1 VSTILRAIPPI
12 AHHAR
17 SPADSIKSRNPRSS
31 AFISGQYCLFL
42 RPFERKPDI
51 IFAMP
56 RLPFAILLTALLP
69 LAAAIPGPVRVEQGQ
84 LSGVPGSDPDVR
96 VYKGIPF
103 AAPPTGDLRWRAP
116 KPAADWP
123 GVRKADQFSST
134 CMQTPYAEGSLYR
147 SEPQPVS
154 EDCLYLNIWTAA
166 KSASDKRPVM
176 VWIHGGAFTRGSG
189 SMPTYNG
196 ENFAKKGVVLV
207 TVNYRLGIFGFFA
220 HPELTQESEHHSS
233 GNYGILDEIAALQWV
248 QKNIAAF
255 GGDPKR
261 VTIFGESA
269 GSWAVNL
276 LVASPLAKGLFQ
288 RAIGE
293 SGANFNKMTPLAD
306 LEKSGL
312 RVGSSI
318 QDLRA
323 KSAEDMLKTLG
334 AFSVNVD
341 GWLLPTDVMTIFEK
355 GRQNDV
361 PILIGSNADEGT
373 AFMPPKIT
381 VAGFQTTAQSRFKD
395 HADELLK
402 IYPATSDAEAWKASA
417 ALMRDQTFGLQMRTW
432 ARMQTK
438 TGKSPAYLY
447 YFSRVP
453 PGPVGEHYGAF
464 HASEISYVFGT
475 EDIGKR
481 TWESADRKLSY
492 IMSSYWINFAATGN
506 PNGRDRPSWPKYDE
520 NKDLA
525 LGLGDEIRPIP
536 VPNKAGLDFL
546 AESR

>member
-1 VSTILRAIPPI
+1 
-12 AHHAR
+12 
-17 SPADSIKSRNPRSS
+17 
-31 AFISGQYCLFL
+31 
-42 RPFERKPDI
+42 
-51 IFAMP
+51 MP
-56 RLPFAILLTALLP
+56 RLSFAILLTALLP
-69 LAAAIPGPVRVEQGQ
+69 LAAAITDPVRVEQGQ
-84 LSGVPGSDPDVR
+84 LSGVAGSDPGVR

-103 AAPPTGDLRWRAP
+103 AAPPVGDLRWRAP

-123 GVRKADQFSST
+123 GVRKADQFSAT
-134 CMQTPYAEGSLYR
+134 CMQTPYPEGSLYH
-147 SEPQPVS
+147 SEPEPVS
-154 EDCLYLNIWTAA
+154 EDCLYLNIWTGA

-189 SMPTYNG
+189 SLPTYNG

-220 HPELTQESEHHSS
+220 HPELSQESEHHSS
-233 GNYGILDEIAALQWV
+233 GDYGILDEIAALQWV

-269 GSWAVNL
+269 GSWAVNV

-293 SGANFNKMTPLAD
+293 SGANFNKMTTLAD

-312 RVGSSI
+312 RAGSI
-318 QDLRA
+318 KDLRA
-323 KSAEDMLKTLG
+323 KSSEDIMKTQG

-355 GRQNDV
+355 SQQNDV

-381 VAGFQTTAQSRFKD
+381 VAGFQMTAQSRFKTR
-395 HADELLK
+395 ADDLLK
-402 IYPATSDAEAWKASA
+402 IYPASSDAEAWKSSA

-453 PGPVGEHYGAF
+453 PGPIGEHYGAF

-475 EDIGKR
+475 ADIGR
-481 TWESADRKLSY
+481 RAWEDADRKLSNV
-492 IMSSYWINFAATGN
+492 MSSYWINFAATGN
-506 PNGRDRPSWPKYDE
+506 PNGRDRQAWPKYDE
-520 NKDLA
+520 NKYLA
-525 LGLGDEIRPIP
+525 LEFGDQIHPIP

-546 AESR
+546 SESR